1 MPSKSKQEWSDDTL
15 EPSKQRFGE
24 RRERFET
31 ESGLEIDTVYTPE
44 DADGFD
50 YAGRLGYPGGHPGR
64 GAQRLPSGCG
74 AEPQRALEPAS
85 NGRGA
90 HDA

>member
-31 ESGLEIDTVYTPE
+31 ESGLEIDTVYTP
-44 DADGFD
+44 
-50 YAGRLGYPGGHPGR
+50 
-64 GAQRLPSGCG
+64 
-74 AEPQRALEPAS
+74 
-85 NGRGA
+85 
-90 HDA
+90 